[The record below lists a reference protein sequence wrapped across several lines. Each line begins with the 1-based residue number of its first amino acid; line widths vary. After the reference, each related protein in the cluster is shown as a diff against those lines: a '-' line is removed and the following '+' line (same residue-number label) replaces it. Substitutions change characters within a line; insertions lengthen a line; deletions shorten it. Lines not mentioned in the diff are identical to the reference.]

1 MQIVTV
7 LCWLSM
13 ISLSMCDLVAQAS
26 AGRSTKNRFFLLSQY
41 TPDEISIDKKAFAQS
56 HKEIASRGVSVYRNG
71 ETYYVIVPWKSLFI
85 TRTDNLTKQGQ
96 DTAKYLS
103 QFLSF
108 YRIEYMQLTGFYPT
122 VSAQDE
128 PEDNKKSLPGDLV
141 AQRQASR
148 LVVAMQKSKP
158 SIARVSIS
166 VSDEIIKTPSFISA
180 LNEDAIP
187 KIADPGAWFS
197 VLKNSVIEVHDESQ
211 SPTLFNDG
219 GVIIRFK
226 KY

>member
-1 MQIVTV
+1 
-7 LCWLSM
+7 M

-26 AGRSTKNRFFLLSQY
+26 TGRSTKNRFFLLSKY
-41 TPDEISIDKKAFAQS
+41 TPDKVSIDKAAFAQS
-56 HKEIASRGVSVYRNG
+56 HNEIASRGVSVYRNG
-71 ETYYVIVPWKSLFI
+71 QTYHVIVPWKSLFI

-96 DTAKYLS
+96 DTVKYLS
-103 QFLSF
+103 QFLGF
-108 YRIEYMQLTGFYPT
+108 YRIEYMQLTGFYPAVPT
-122 VSAQDE
+122 QNKSG
-128 PEDNKKSLPGDLV
+128 DNSKTLPANLV

-148 LVVAMQKSKP
+148 LVVAMQKSTP

-197 VLKNSVIEVHDESQ
+197 VLKNSVIEVQDDSQ